1 MPNAPDMTL
10 PTVQD
15 KGRDNKSLLEHAY
28 REIEELIVTCRLGP
42 GSYLRVRDLQE
53 ITGYS
58 RMPVYQAVTRLASDT
73 LVTIRPRQ
81 GVQIAPVD
89 LARTATLLHLRR
101 DMERFVVTLAC
112 EKASP
117 LQRRMLE
124 KLARSMENQAAAMSL
139 STFNRFD
146 LQIDAQIL
154 KICDEPFLEYS
165 LRPLHTMFRRIGWI
179 YHTNAK
185 PNQDLSGTIEGHL
198 GVLRAILSQDAQAA
212 AKASDNLMD
221 FMGETLRV
229 IERDT
234 DPILLNVELDPSID

>member
-1 MPNAPDMTL
+1 MPNAPDMML

-15 KGRDNKSLLEHAY
+15 KGRDSKSLLEHAY
-28 REIEELIVTCRLGP
+28 KEIEELIVTCRLMP
-42 GSYLRVRDLQE
+42 GSYLRIQDLQD

-81 GVQIAPVD
+81 GVQVAPVD
-89 LARTATLLHLRR
+89 LPRTATLLKLRR

-117 LQRRMLE
+117 LQRTMLG
-124 KLARSMENQAAAMSL
+124 KIVQAMEDQAVAMSL
-139 STFNRFD
+139 STFNHFD

-165 LRPLHTMFRRIGWI
+165 LRPLHTMFRRVGWL
-179 YHTNAK
+179 YHTHAK
-185 PNQDLSGTIEGHL
+185 PHQDLSGTIDGHL
-198 GVLRAILSQDAQAA
+198 GVLRAILAQDPHAA
-212 AKASDNLMD
+212 AKASDNLMN
-221 FMGETLRV
+221 FMGDTLHA
-229 IERDT
+229 IERNI
-234 DPILLNVELDPSID
+234 DPILLNVELDMT